1 MECAWFV
8 ASSGPDEESRVD
20 LVTRVLDVKS
30 AEIRKRLQ
38 DAEVKLARLRQSV
51 PPDSSSKSWFRC
63 RQGAQQIVDESLH
76 DLSEVAERLSHV
88 LAFPSTVHLV

>member
-1 MECAWFV
+1 MECAWTV

-51 PPDSSSKSWFRC
+51 PLDSSSK
-63 RQGAQQIVDESLH
+63 
-76 DLSEVAERLSHV
+76 V
-88 LAFPSTVHLV
+88 LVQVSTRSTADRRSISS

>member
-1 MECAWFV
+1 M

-38 DAEVKLARLRQSV
+38 DAEVKLRLSLQGFARV

-63 RQGAQQIVDESLH
+63 RRGAQQIVDQSLH
-76 DLSEVAERLSHV
+76 DFAAVAERLSQV
-88 LAFPSTVHLV
+88 LARVFPSTVHLV